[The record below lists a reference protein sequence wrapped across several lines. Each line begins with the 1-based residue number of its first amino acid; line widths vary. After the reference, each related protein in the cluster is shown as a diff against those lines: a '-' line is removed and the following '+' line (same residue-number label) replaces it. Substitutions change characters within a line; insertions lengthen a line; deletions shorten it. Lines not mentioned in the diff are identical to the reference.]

1 MRSSNPVFQSNT
13 FRTASW
19 DQLGGPVERAAQGV
33 MTLQGTINKTALLL
47 VLAIGSAAGAW
58 WAVANGHV
66 AGNLITL
73 GGVVIGLIASLAVM
87 FAPRTAPIAAPVY
100 GIAQGAVM
108 GAVSLT
114 LSAVL
119 EAKLGKGAGG
129 AMVVQAVALTFGVF
143 AAMLLAYTLRV
154 IRIGPVAAK
163 VLFAILIGSM
173 LFGLVALVASL
184 FGATGMISFLWS
196 SSPLSIGLSVVM
208 VVVASLFLVM
218 DFQQIED
225 GVRSGA
231 PKEME
236 WLGAFG
242 LMVTLLWLYF
252 EILRL
257 LFKLKNRE

>member
-1 MRSSNPVFQSNT
+1 MRSSNPVFQSNA

-47 VLAIGSAAGAW
+47 ALAIGSAAGAW

-66 AGNLITL
+66 AANVVTL
-73 GGVVIGLIASLAVM
+73 GGMVVGLIASLAVM
-87 FAPRTAPIAAPVY
+87 FAPRTAPVAAPVY
-100 GIAQGAVM
+100 GIAQGALM
-108 GAVSLT
+108 GALSLI
-114 LSAVL
+114 LSSTL

-154 IRIGPVAAK
+154 VRVGPVAAK
-163 VLFAILIGSM
+163 VLFAILLGSM
-173 LFGLVALVASL
+173 LFGLVASL
-184 FGATGMISFLWS
+184 FGASGMISFLWS

-257 LFKLKNRE
+257 LFKLKNRD